1 MATEKNAEADEKDD
15 AADERDEEEA
25 SDSGRDSDPGD
36 DEDRDED
43 EDEEDDDDDDDEDD
57 EEDEEEDEKPAKS
70 AKSSKSDDDD
80 DDDEDDE
87 EDEEDEDEEEED
99 DDDRASTPPKAAK
112 GGTVAPAAQGDMMDS
127 VRNTLTIAK
136 RELRGYFNSPAAYV
150 VLCLSMLGLGLYFFI
165 YDGGF
170 WQADRATVQRL
181 VSMMPVALCVVIPV
195 LTMGVLAEEKRSGT
209 IELLI
214 TMPVKDSEVILGK
227 FLAALGLCT
236 ILLAASFIYPVAM
249 FKWPWNL
256 GPLDWGPVWTA
267 YLGLFLYSAAGISL
281 GMMFSSFTESQIIAF
296 FATISAL
303 LTLWGLG
310 LLVDQVQ
317 GATGVALSFIS
328 TQAQLKDFER
338 GIIASRSVVYFLS
351 IAVICLLVSFRSLES
366 RKWK

>member
-36 DEDRDED
+36 DEDRDDD
-43 EDEEDDDDDDDEDD
+43 EEEDDDDDD
-57 EEDEEEDEKPAKS
+57 EEEDDD
-70 AKSSKSDDDD
+70 KSSKSDDDD
-80 DDDEDDE
+80 EE
-87 EDEEDEDEEEED
+87 EDEEDDDEDEEDEED

-136 RELRGYFNSPAAYV
+136 RELRGYANSPAAYV

-267 YLGLFLYSAAGISL
+267 YLGLFLYSGAGIAL

-296 FATISAL
+296 FATLSTL
-303 LTLWGLG
+303 LVLWGLG

-317 GATGVALSFIS
+317 GATGTALAFIS

-338 GIIASRSVVYFLS
+338 GIIASKAVVYFLS